1 MKLFLILLS
10 AALFLV
16 LLTAYICF
24 RMTFFVSKKEKA
36 RDRSF
41 EIPPGEIY
49 EPYRD
54 LMLGW
59 MREARALPHEDV
71 TIQSYDGL
79 QLHGQFFEYAPGAP
93 IELMIHGYRGTAERD
108 LCGGVQRSFALGRSA
123 LVVDQR
129 ASGKS
134 EGHVITFGIRESR
147 DCRSWVNYL
156 ICRFGKDV
164 RIILTG
170 ISMGASTVMIAA
182 GRQLPANVIGVLA
195 DCGFSSAKEII
206 ESVIRDRKLP
216 VKLLYPFVRLGA
228 RLYGGFDLEETTAE
242 EAMKRCSLPVI
253 FFHGEADSF
262 VPCRM
267 SRTCYDACAGRKL
280 LHTVP
285 GAGHGLAFPA
295 DQQTYIR
302 VLGDFFG
309 PSASC
314 QVNR

>member
-1 MKLFLILLS
+1 MKIFLILLL
-10 AALFLV
+10 AAIALA

-24 RMTFFVSKKEKA
+24 RMTFYVSKKEKA

-59 MREARALPHEDV
+59 MHEVRAIPHEDV
-71 TIQSYDGL
+71 TIRSHDGL

-134 EGHVITFGIRESR
+134 DGHVITFGIKESH

-156 ICRFGKDV
+156 ICRFGTDV

-170 ISMGASTVMIAA
+170 ISMGAATVMIAA
-182 GRQLPANVIGVLA
+182 GRPLPSNVIGVLA
-195 DCGFSSAKEII
+195 DCGFSSAREII
-206 ESVIRDRKLP
+206 ESVIREKGLP
-216 VKLLYPFVRLGA
+216 PKLLYPFVRLGA

-242 EAMKRCSLPVI
+242 EAMKHCKLPVI
-253 FFHGEADSF
+253 FFHGEADDF

-267 SRTCYDACAGRKL
+267 SQTCYDACAGRKL

-295 DQQTYIR
+295 DQPTYIR
-302 VLGDFFG
+302 VLGEFFG
-309 PSASC
+309 PGASY
-314 QVNR
+314 QLNH